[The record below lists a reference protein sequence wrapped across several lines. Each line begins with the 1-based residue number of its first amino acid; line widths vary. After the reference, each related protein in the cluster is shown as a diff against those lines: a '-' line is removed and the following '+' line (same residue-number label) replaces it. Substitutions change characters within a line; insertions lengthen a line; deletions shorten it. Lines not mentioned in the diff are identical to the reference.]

1 MKSAPDRRQGVVYT
15 ASRLVVDAGTTFA
28 PGALAVAD
36 GNVLLAGPKADVLRA
51 APAVFPRMEF
61 PGAAI
66 VPGLVNAHAHL
77 QIPRFTD
84 EAGIPLPIPLSF
96 VDWILRVIAWRLGA
110 APASFAEN
118 FRSAAAEALSFG
130 TTTVGEIAGPDLP
143 SYDGCPLRARV
154 FAEGIGFAPHVAS
167 EVLALVGAAI
177 DRLEKI
183 SVENP
188 LVQVGV
194 SPHTLYTV
202 GERLLRSLAD
212 LAAAKGLPAC
222 LHLSESTA
230 EMAFLSD
237 GGGEI
242 ASRLYPAVGKDV
254 SWFRGLGRTIPA
266 YLAEAGL
273 LREGVLLVHNVH
285 LPRPEIDALRAG
297 GARFVLCPRSNAAH
311 GNGAPDVTHFVD
323 AEIPF
328 ALGTDSLGSV
338 PDLSLWSE
346 TADGAIP
353 VQGTEEGRG
362 TVPGTVPGRHRAWG
376 CRPRSPRRDPRP
388 GRAGRLYDRGRPWR
402 GRRPILQ
409 GTVGKDGPGKR
420 AVDRRRRAVG
430 ARRRRVKKGSAE
442 GMAGRTEKPDSP
454 SVKVVSTNRRA
465 RHEYE
470 ILETFECGL
479 ALQGHE
485 VKSIRE
491 GRVNIAD
498 GFAAFRG
505 NEAFVEN
512 MHITPYSHGDV
523 RVIDPLRVRKLLLK
537 RKEIDY
543 LFGKVKERGLS
554 VIPLKLYFKGPRVK
568 LEVGLGRGKKL
579 YDKRHDIAERDA
591 RRDIERATRTR
602 GKRSVDRE

>member
-61 PGAAI
+61 PGAAV

-110 APASFAEN
+110 APDSFAEN

-130 TTTVGEIAGPDLP
+130 TTAVGEIAGPDLP

-230 EMAFLSD
+230 ETVFLSD

-346 TADGAIP
+346 LRAARSLYKGRKKDAALCRELFRAATAHGAAALGLPGGILAP
-353 VQGTEEGRG
+353 GEPADFTIVDDPGGEGDRFFRELLEKTDRASVRL
-362 TVPGTVPGRHRAWG
+362 TVV
-376 CRPRSPRRDPRP
+376 
-388 GRAGRLYDRGRPWR
+388 AG
-402 GRRPILQ
+402 Q
-409 GTVGKDGPGKR
+409 S
-420 AVDRRRRAVG
+420 AHG
-430 ARRRRVKKGSAE
+430 A
-442 GMAGRTEKPDSP
+442 
-454 SVKVVSTNRRA
+454 
-465 RHEYE
+465 
-470 ILETFECGL
+470 
-479 ALQGHE
+479 
-485 VKSIRE
+485 
-491 GRVNIAD
+491 
-498 GFAAFRG
+498 AA
-505 NEAFVEN
+505 
-512 MHITPYSHGDV
+512 
-523 RVIDPLRVRKLLLK
+523 
-537 RKEIDY
+537 
-543 LFGKVKERGLS
+543 
-554 VIPLKLYFKGPRVK
+554 
-568 LEVGLGRGKKL
+568 
-579 YDKRHDIAERDA
+579 
-591 RRDIERATRTR
+591 
-602 GKRSVDRE
+602 